1 MSPDELK
8 NSILDKCLGNTVD
21 FTKEEKILLLEDDLL
36 LMSLLNSLYDDDYA
50 QNVWTIANY
59 QFVHSI
65 VQDKIENPSVDENGS
80 FEFRDVLIVGS
91 FIMHLVKKYPV
102 RQLEILDM
110 LEGAAASQAGSKLSE
125 FPEEIKTILGKK
137 N

>member
-1 MSPDELK
+1 MSPEDLK
-8 NSILDKCLGNTVD
+8 NSILDKCLSNVVD

-36 LMSLLNSLYDDDYA
+36 LMSLLNVIYDDDYA
-50 QNVWTIANY
+50 DNVWTIANY

-65 VQDKIENPSVDENGS
+65 VRDKIENPSFDENGS
-80 FEFRDVLIVGS
+80 FNFRDVLIVGS
-91 FIMHLVKKYPV
+91 AIMHLTQKYPV
-102 RQLEILDM
+102 KQQEILEM
-110 LEGAAASQAGSKLSE
+110 LEGASVSQARYKLSE